1 MQFVN
6 GATAQFDKI
15 VYCTGYKIDLPYFS
29 EDLRNKTLDTGSN
42 SISVSFWCFTASAA
56 EPKIHNT
63 KMVHPIHTQMS
74 KQAQRVTSLNNQL
87 SSSHCKD

>member
-6 GATAQFDKI
+6 GETAQFDKI

-42 SISVSFWCFTASAA
+42 SISVSFWCSA
-56 EPKIHNT
+56 EPKIRNT
-63 KMVHPIHTQMS
+63 KTVHPIHMQLS
-74 KQAQRVTSLNNQL
+74 KQVWRVTSLNNQL
-87 SSSHCKD
+87 SGSHCKD